1 MPRTQVKTMRPW
13 LCLAALLL
21 ILSATPGLA
30 DYNDPRTTSDCNIHS
45 GNYVFSSQRN
55 ELSSS
60 IQRCLRTASGAN
72 WIRVPVCGWGG
83 SRDCAALEQQRCELD
98 NRMRAIRDACL
109 ARLRVHQLRE
119 VEREQRERE
128 RQRQEAQAREEQ
140 AALMR
145 AAAARA
151 VTPGGVSPAFRPA
164 AQAQRG
170 AMIGGMAA
178 AQVAGIPVLAHGGA
192 LHLSNAFT
200 LEGTRVLQSIQ
211 QQTLAMLEA
220 SLTAVEAAEHQKRNP
235 DTPAS
240 GPYSRRSPYP
250 LDQQVRQQIEEPFQ
264 QAART
269 AAMDGQ
275 LPFGGESA
283 VEGSR
288 AQYLTELAEDRA
300 NGTLTEPFWSM
311 DVGEALAA
319 PLSGGEGVRAGADIA
334 REPGLD
340 ASVLREQRMAALT
353 QVQQGRA
360 SLQRQQDAVA
370 GERRRAEDARRNANR
385 QASPGGRGAS
395 AARVPAGSCVKVA
408 QESNYYSIYNLC
420 SYPIQFLCAYVDPT
434 VPYILK
440 QSEGFTCTRR
450 PSGIYR
456 R

>member
-1 MPRTQVKTMRPW
+1 MLKRQLKTGRLGFVLPV
-13 LCLAALLL
+13 LLL
-21 ILSATPGLA
+21 TLPTTPALA
-30 DYNDPRTTSDCNIHS
+30 DYNDPRTAADCNIHS
-45 GNYVFSSQRN
+45 GNYVFSSQRA
-55 ELSSS
+55 ELSNS

-83 SRDCAALEQQRCELD
+83 SRDCASLEQQRCELD

-109 ARLRVHQLRE
+109 ARLRLHQLRE
-119 VEREQRERE
+119 AEREQREQE
-128 RQRQEAQAREEQ
+128 RQRHEAQAREEQ

-145 AAAARA
+145 GASARA
-151 VTPGGVSPAFRPA
+151 VTPGGVSKVFDPA
-164 AQAQRG
+164 ARAQRG
-170 AMIGGMAA
+170 AMIGGMAG
-178 AQVAGIPVLAHGGA
+178 AQATGIPVLAHGGA

-200 LEGTRVLQSIQ
+200 LEGTRVLQSVQ

-220 SLTAVEAAEHQKRNP
+220 SLTAVEAAEHQQRNAS
-235 DTPAS
+235 TPAS
-240 GPYSRRSPYP
+240 SPYSRKSPYP
-250 LDQQVRQQIEEPFQ
+250 LDQQVRQQIDEPFQ

-269 AAMDGQ
+269 AAMEVQ
-275 LPFGGESA
+275 LPFGGDSA

-300 NGTLTEPFWSM
+300 NGTLREPFWSM

-319 PLSGGEGVRAGADIA
+319 PGSEGGVVTTGTDVARA
-334 REPGLD
+334 PGLD

-360 SLQRQQDAVA
+360 SLQRQQDAA
-370 GERRRAEDARRNANR
+370 ERKRAENARRNANR
-385 QASPGGRGAS
+385 QSSPGGRGTS
-395 AARVPAGSCVKVA
+395 AARVPAGSCVKVVRG
-408 QESNYYSIYNLC
+408 SNYYRIDNLC
-420 SYPIQFLCAYVDPT
+420 SYPIQFLCAYVDPS

-440 QSEGFTCTRR
+440 RNEAFACTRP